1 MPISI
6 EHWKNL
12 WTNMDAKQRAI
23 IVGGTLA
30 AVVGVGVLVKTMG
43 GAEYKPLMTGLEPDD
58 AQTISQQLT
67 AKQIQYRLSPD
78 GKEIDVE
85 DDKLDA
91 ARMEVASQGSAHSG
105 RMGFELFD
113 KTSWGQ
119 TEFDEKVNYQRAL
132 EGELERTI
140 ATLSGIKS
148 ARVHLV
154 MPHSSVFMDKDRAA
168 KASVTLKLRRGNVS
182 DQQLES
188 IARLVSGAVDNLAP
202 ADVTLVDA
210 DNNRPLNS
218 HSGAPEAREFEA
230 ELTKRLVDTLG
241 PVVGV
246 DNMRASVNI
255 EYDQKSSE
263 ENQDEYDPQVSA
275 LLTTDKSSEQIGNS
289 PAQGGVA
296 GTSSNI
302 AQAPGQSD
310 PVLQGDATN
319 QISTTE
325 NSTYGVNKIE
335 RHIIS
340 PAGQIRRISAAV
352 LVNDRSEKKLVNGE
366 LVGDTF
372 KRSPEQLKDLQT
384 LAAAVLGADPVRGD
398 VVTVEN
404 LTFVGADEPDA
415 PVAMADRVQRAI
427 TQFASPLRYAAM
439 LLLFVLCWALILRPL
454 QRYAVES
461 LQKTAT
467 SELAAPAEGRA
478 LGTATAPQ
486 FQLPDTF
493 AHELEQDVST
503 VGLKR
508 TLSEMVH
515 AEPAAMARTV
525 QTWLQ
530 E

>member
-1 MPISI
+1 MAIDI

-12 WTNMDAKQRAI
+12 WATMGSTQR
-23 IVGGTLA
+23 IVIAGGTLA
-30 AVVGVGVLVKTMG
+30 AIVGVGALVKTMG
-43 GAEYKPLMTGLEPDD
+43 GADYKPLMTGLEAED
-58 AQTISQQLT
+58 AQAITQQL
-67 AKQIQYRLSPD
+67 AVKQVQYRLSPD

-85 DDKLDA
+85 ADKLDE
-91 ARMEVASQGSAHSG
+91 ARMDVASQGSAHSG

-140 ATLSGIKS
+140 GTLGGVKS

-154 MPHSSVFMDKDRAA
+154 MPHSSVFMDKERAA
-168 KASVTLKLRRGNVS
+168 KASVTLKLRRGNMS

-188 IARLVSGAVDNLAP
+188 IARLVSAAVDNLAP
-202 ADVTLVDA
+202 ADVTIVDA

-218 HSGAPEAREFEA
+218 HSGAPQGRELEA
-230 ELTKRLVDTLG
+230 EMTKRLLDTLG

-246 DNMRASVNI
+246 DNMRASVNV
-255 EYDQKSSE
+255 EYDLKSSE
-263 ENQDEYDPQVSA
+263 ESQDQYDPQVSA
-275 LLTTDKSSEQIGNS
+275 LLTTEKTSEQTGNGA
-289 PAQGGVA
+289 PQGGVA

-302 AQAPGQSD
+302 ARQQGQAD

-319 QISTTE
+319 QTSMSE

-340 PAGQIRRISAAV
+340 PAGQIRRISAAI
-352 LVNDRSEKKLVNGE
+352 LVNDRSDKKLVHGE

-384 LAAAVLGADPVRGD
+384 LASAVLGADSVRGD

-404 LTFVGADEPDA
+404 MTFVGADEPDVPL
-415 PVAMADRVQRAI
+415 PVADRIQRTI
-427 TQFASPLRYAAM
+427 TQFATPLRYLAM
-439 LLLFVLCWALILRPL
+439 LALFLLCWALIFRPL
-454 QRYAVES
+454 QKHALASLAQAAVREI
-461 LQKTAT
+461 
-467 SELAAPAEGRA
+467 AAPQEERA
-478 LGTATAPQ
+478 LTTPNAPP
-486 FQLPDTF
+486 FQLPDPLLQ
-493 AHELEQDVST
+493 ELAEDVST